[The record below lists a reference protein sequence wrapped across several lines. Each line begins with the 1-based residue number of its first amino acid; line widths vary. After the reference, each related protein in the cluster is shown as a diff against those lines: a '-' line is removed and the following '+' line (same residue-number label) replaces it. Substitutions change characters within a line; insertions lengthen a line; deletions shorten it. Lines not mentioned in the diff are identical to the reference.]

1 MAVRKSTGLKRLGG
15 LSKVGIRTKDHKL
28 LDVAAALR
36 GWRSAREDH
45 RSQQL
50 RELTPTQ
57 AIREMRD
64 GVPSRALSRI
74 RASLIFARSVAN
86 DCETIL
92 KKQAADLDLDV
103 AVTLRS
109 CVSDELSDQIK
120 QIDRL
125 LAEASQRHP
134 T

>member
-1 MAVRKSTGLKRLGG
+1 MAGRKSNGFKRRGAP
-15 LSKVGIRTKDHKL
+15 SEDGIRRQSHKL
-28 LDVAAALR
+28 HDVAAALG

-45 RSQQL
+45 RTRQL
-50 RELTPTQ
+50 PDLTPAE

-64 GVPSRALSRI
+64 GVPRRALRRI
-74 RASLIFARSVAN
+74 RVSLIFARSVAN
-86 DCETIL
+86 DCVTIL
-92 KKQAADLDLDV
+92 KRQAADLDLDV

-125 LAEASQRHP
+125 LGRA
-134 T
+134 